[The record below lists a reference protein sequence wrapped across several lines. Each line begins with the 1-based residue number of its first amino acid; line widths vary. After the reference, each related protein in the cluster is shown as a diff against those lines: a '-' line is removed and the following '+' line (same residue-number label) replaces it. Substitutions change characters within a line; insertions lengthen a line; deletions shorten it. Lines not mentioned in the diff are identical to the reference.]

1 MADAG
6 IAITGATA
14 TGKTALAIAVARRVG
29 GEIVSMDSRQVYRG
43 MDIGTAKPPLE
54 ARGGVPHHGFDLVT
68 PDERFSAGDFARA
81 ARRWLREIGARGH
94 VPVLVGGTG
103 FFLRA
108 LTHPM
113 FQEPAVPAE
122 RRERLRRFLDRQPLE
137 QVLLGSRLL
146 DPTTAARLT
155 DGDRQRHAR
164 SMEVAL
170 LTGQPLS
177 WWQKAAPPAEP
188 PVALRVFVLEMPSAR
203 LRERIDARVTEMVR
217 DGLREEV
224 AGLLAAGHGA
234 DSPAMD
240 ATGYAEMV
248 PHLRGEIDLDEAM
261 DRIRAATR
269 RYARRQRTWLRR
281 QLPPDAVRLDAT
293 LPLEA
298 LATAVARDWKERNA

>member
-14 TGKTALAIAVARRVG
+14 TGKTALGIAVAHTIG

-43 MDIGTAKPPLE
+43 MDIGTAKPPPE
-54 ARGGVPHHGFDLVT
+54 ARGGVPHHGFDVVD
-68 PDERFSAGDFARA
+68 PNERYSAGEFARA
-81 ARRWLREIGARGH
+81 ARRWIGEIRTRGH

-113 FQEPAVPAE
+113 FQEPAMPPE
-122 RRERLRRFLDRQPLE
+122 RRERLRRFLDRQPLGT
-137 QVLLGSRLL
+137 VVHGSQLL
-146 DPTTAARLT
+146 DPATAARLT
-155 DGDRQRHAR
+155 AGDRQRHAR
-164 SMEVAL
+164 SVEVAL

-177 WWQKAAPPAEP
+177 WWQRTAPPLEP
-188 PVALRVFVLEMPSAR
+188 PVALRVFVLEMPPAL
-203 LRERIDARVTEMVR
+203 LRQRMDDRVTQMVR
-217 DGLREEV
+217 AGLGEEV
-224 AGLLAAGHGA
+224 ARLLAAGFGA
-234 DSPAMD
+234 DAPGMD

-248 PHLRGEIDLDEAM
+248 PHLEGAYDLDEAVE
-261 DRIRAATR
+261 RIRAATR

-293 LPLEA
+293 RPLTQ
-298 LATAVARDWKERNA
+298 LVDTVARDWKERNT